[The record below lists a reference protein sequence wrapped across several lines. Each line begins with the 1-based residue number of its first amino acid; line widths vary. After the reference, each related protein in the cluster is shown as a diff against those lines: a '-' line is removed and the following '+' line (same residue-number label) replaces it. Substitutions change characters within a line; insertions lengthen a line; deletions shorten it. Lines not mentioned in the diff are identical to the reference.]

1 MSTIFA
7 DQETGEIQDVKG
19 GAVMGAQRLVEAI
32 WRETADSY
40 DLAPLTA
47 LAVAQ
52 KITTAVLGGAVA
64 EHAKILAEPYM
75 PRQKRLE
82 GME

>member
-7 DQETGEIQDVKG
+7 DAETGEIQDVKSS
-19 GAVMGAQRLVEAI
+19 AVQGAQKLIESI

-47 LAVAQ
+47 LTLAQ
-52 KITTAVLGGAVA
+52 KIVNAVLAAAVK
-64 EHAKILAEPYM
+64 EHAEILAEPFR
-75 PRQKRLE
+75 PQQTKLPI
-82 GME
+82 

>member
-1 MSTIFA
+1 MATIFA

-19 GAVMGAQRLVEAI
+19 SAVQGAQRLVEAI

-52 KITTAVLGGAVA
+52 KIAGAVLQGAVK
-64 EHAKILAEPYM
+64 EHADILAEPLR
-75 PRQKRLE
+75 PRQIRLAGVE
-82 GME
+82 